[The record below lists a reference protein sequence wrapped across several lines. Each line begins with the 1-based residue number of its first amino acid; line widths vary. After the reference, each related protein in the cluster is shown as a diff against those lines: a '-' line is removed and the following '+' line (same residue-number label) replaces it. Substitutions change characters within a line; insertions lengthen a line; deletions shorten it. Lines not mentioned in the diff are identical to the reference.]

1 MANPRILM
9 FLGILSL
16 LPGCPS
22 IQAASYFL
30 DATAGDDSW
39 NGTSPSS
46 PWKTFARLGTVSIK
60 AGDSVRLARDG
71 IWRETL
77 RLSASGTPAAPIIV
91 GPYGPGSKEPL
102 VLGSKSLQSAA
113 SAGVRSAKAGARTQG
128 VYLDGIPLP
137 MARYPDTG
145 WLVAD
150 ALEGDTAL
158 RCAGVAATD
167 WTGASILMR
176 SAQWTLETHR
186 IRQGT
191 GGRLVLDGKMIYKL
205 DSVRFYLA
213 NHQAAFL
220 AAGGWYQS
228 SADSTVHWSDP
239 RGKSAPEVEAS
250 VRDIGI
256 DLRGSNY
263 LEVSG
268 ISIQG
273 TTQKGVWFDGSGIRL
288 HDLDIR
294 YPGLVGIQ
302 MNGRRGETRSSRI
315 LGANGKSIV
324 STGSRQILY
333 GNRISRT
340 GMQDWLG
347 PDGLGTGC
355 CNGAAIETNGDST
368 IVRRNEVDSSGLN
381 AITFKGVASEID
393 SNLLS
398 HSCMT
403 TEDCGTIHT
412 WAGRFPNTGS
422 AHSAIRH
429 NIARDAVGAPSGMR
443 KYYPSFQGIYLDD
456 GSHDMRVD
464 SNIAI
469 GNHCGIF
476 LHNTQNVRVRGNL
489 AYGNRSCQILLQ
501 HDTLAGQVDM
511 TGNRI
516 EDNIFVSFGE
526 QQPQRTHITRPQ
538 SAPLAEWTGNI
549 SCRDMGAEVRCDLDS
564 TLLWKRDRIDVK
576 NPSLGPEQLR
586 NFGFDSSRIGWTGGP
601 AGATLSLDSGSAC
614 PAGKCLH
621 VGNGTDS
628 LKGGAYANANG
639 SIATT
644 AGQSWRLGFRA
655 KGSRSNQPLAPIF
668 RRSYGDY
675 ANFARLP
682 TVLLDTSWTS
692 HVFLIQSSQTDTKAR
707 VDFTMPFAEKSFW
720 LDEASFRTI
729 PEAVADSLAGSA
741 ILLGPPIPSPGR
753 PSGTWIDV
761 LGQEAG
767 PSDPGPYRG
776 LALFRFGASGD
787 GVRTTAKSSPGWSLE
802 SDGRTMVFRGLVA
815 PVVLRN
821 AQGRVIVRLEADKTG
836 TARCKIPSRGLIWA
850 SSKGRTQ
857 AVAIIR

>member
-1 MANPRILM
+1 MATPRILM

-16 LPGCPS
+16 LPGGPS
-22 IQAASYFL
+22 ILAASYFL
-30 DATAGDDSW
+30 NPTAGDDSW
-39 NGTSPSS
+39 SGTSPSS
-46 PWKTFARLGTVSIK
+46 PWKTLARLGTVAIK
-60 AGDSVRLARDG
+60 PGDSVHLARDG

-77 RLSASGTPAAPIIV
+77 RLSALGTPAAPIVV
-91 GPYGPGSKEPL
+91 GPYGPGSKAPL
-102 VLGSKSLQSAA
+102 VLGSNSLQSPA
-113 SAGVRSAKAGARTQG
+113 SGGVRSAKAQARIQG

-158 RCAGVAATD
+158 RCAGLANTD

-186 IRQGT
+186 IREGM
-191 GGRLVLDGKMIYKL
+191 GGRLVLDGKMVYKL

-213 NHQAAFL
+213 NHEAAFRSG
-220 AAGGWYQS
+220 GGWYQS
-228 SADSTVHWSDP
+228 AADSMVHWSDP
-239 RGKSAPEVEAS
+239 FGKSAVEVEAS
-250 VRDIGI
+250 VRDVGI

-268 ISIQG
+268 ISVQG
-273 TTQKGVWFDGSGIRL
+273 TTQKGVWFDGTGIRL

-324 STGSRQILY
+324 STGPRQILY

-355 CNGAAIETNGDST
+355 CNGAALETNGDST
-368 IVRRNEVDSSGLN
+368 IVRKNVVDSSGLN

-393 SNLLS
+393 SNHLS

-412 WAGRFPNTGS
+412 WAGKFPNVGS
-422 AHSAIRH
+422 AQSAIRH
-429 NIARDAVGAPSGMR
+429 NIVRDAVGAPSGVR
-443 KYYPSFQGIYLDD
+443 RYYPAFQGIYLDD

-489 AYGNRSCQILLQ
+489 VYGNRSCQMFLQ

-516 EDNIFVSFGE
+516 EDNVFVSLAGQE
-526 QQPQRTHITRPQ
+526 PQRIHITRPQ
-538 SAPLAEWTGNI
+538 SDPLAEWSGNV

-564 TLLWKRDRIDVK
+564 TLLWKRERIGV
-576 NPSLGPEQLR
+576 NHPSLGPEQLR
-586 NFGFDSSRIGWTGGP
+586 NFGFDSTRIGWTGGP

-614 PAGKCLH
+614 VSGKCLR
-621 VGNGTDS
+621 VRSGTDS
-628 LKGGAYANANG
+628 LKGGAYTNANG
-639 SIATT
+639 AIATSV
-644 AGQSWRLGFRA
+644 GDFWRLGFWA
-655 KGSRSNQPLAPIF
+655 KGTRVNQPLAPIF
-668 RRSYGDY
+668 RRSYSDY
-675 ANFARLP
+675 AVFAKLP
-682 TVLLDTSWTS
+682 TVLLDTLWTS
-692 HVFLIQSSQTDTKAR
+692 HVFLIRSNLADAKAR
-707 VDFTMPFAEKSFW
+707 VDFTIPFAESAFW
-720 LDEASFRTI
+720 LDDVSFRTV
-729 PEAVADSLAGSA
+729 PEALANSLSGSA
-741 ILLGPPIPSPGR
+741 ILLGSPIPSPGA

-761 LGQEAG
+761 LGRETA
-767 PSDPGPYRG
+767 PSEPGSYQG
-776 LALFRFGASGD
+776 LALFRFD
-787 GVRTTAKSSPGWSLE
+787 GSSDGSRTAAKTSQGWSLE
-802 SDGRTMVFRGLVA
+802 RDRHTLVFRGLRE

-821 AQGRVIVRLEADKTG
+821 TQGRIVARIVADATG
-836 TARCKIPSRGLIWA
+836 TARCGLPSRGVIWA
-850 SSKGRTQ
+850 SSGNRTQ